1 MMTRRTLLQAAAGAA
16 TVFAGTVPGLRALAA
31 PGLRVRRAVH
41 TMALDDPDLDTYREF
56 VRLMRSKAPTEPVS
70 WVGFAS
76 QHGNANS
83 FKYCPHGD
91 WYFLPWH
98 RGFVEMY
105 ETAAAAL
112 MHNARFAMPYW
123 DWTAQRDYPEAFSTR
138 TYKGRP
144 NPLFSPGEGDT
155 FQPGTKVGRNPLGPN
170 VLTDAIV
177 GVERVIDKIYRE
189 TVFER
194 FGTSKN
200 RSQNNLDASWV
211 IQGGGVQGILEAT
224 PHNQVH
230 NHIGG
235 FMGQS
240 NSPRDPIFMMHHG
253 NIDRIWAA
261 WNSLGRKNS
270 TNTLWL
276 DMVFKDNYLDPQGK
290 LYTRGVSDL
299 LGTSKLGYTYDNLPR
314 PDAKQPDPVRDNH
327 LLALLGQLGPAP
339 AANVKRVKAAA
350 SPVPGPGPWTRAL
363 AHLEHNDL
371 ADAIEPAR
379 PGHPTEVV
387 ALISDIQVPDNVGA
401 IRVFVNH
408 PSVSLDVP
416 ETDPHFVTTV
426 AFLHHGSGGG
436 EGHHKALPST
446 IVDLTDTLRG
456 LSKSKRLTDDNVTVQ
471 LVPVPMPG
479 VAPTAVTPVIPASV
493 EIAFL

>member
-1 MMTRRTLLQAAAGAA
+1 MMTRRTLLKAAAGAA

-31 PGLRVRRAVH
+31 PALRVRRAVH

-70 WVGFAS
+70 WVGFAN
-76 QHGNANS
+76 QHGNASS

-112 MHNARFAMPYW
+112 MHNPKFAMPYW
-123 DWTAQRDYPEAFSTR
+123 DWTAQRDYPEAFSTK

-155 FQPGTKVGRNPLGPN
+155 FQPGTRVGRNQLGPN

-200 RSQNNLDASWV
+200 RNQNNLNASWV

-261 WNSLGRKNS
+261 WNNLGRKNS
-270 TNTLWL
+270 TNKLWL

-290 LYTRGVSDL
+290 LYTKGVRDL
-299 LGTSKLGYTYDNLPR
+299 LGTSKLGYTYDNLPK
-314 PDAKQPDPVRDNH
+314 PDAKQPDLVRDGH
-327 LLALLGQLGPAP
+327 LLALLGQAP
-339 AANVKRVKAAA
+339 AANVKRVKATP
-350 SPVPGPGPWTRAL
+350 SPAPAPGPTMRAL
-363 AHLEHNDL
+363 VQLEHNDL
-371 ADAIEPAR
+371 ADAVEPAR
-379 PGHPTEVV
+379 RARPTEVV

-408 PSVSLDVP
+408 PAVSLDVP

-446 IVDLTDTLRG
+446 IVDLTETLRG
-456 LSKSKRLTDDNVTVQ
+456 LSQAKRLTDDNVTVQ
-471 LVPVPMPG
+471 LVPVAMPG
-479 VAPTAVTPVIPASV
+479 VEPTAVTPVIPASV